1 MFVARDRGVGFNTN
15 GPGGGG
21 GGVGGGG
28 DAGDHQG
35 LAELNHFTGATN
47 LQPQIQSDR
56 TEVCRFHRAGYYT
69 SGRFQRQYKEHEQQS
84 ESFIKIQQYQ

>member
-1 MFVARDRGVGFNTN
+1 MFVARDRGVGFNT
-15 GPGGGG
+15 
-21 GGVGGGG
+21 GG

-35 LAELNHFTGATN
+35 LNELNHFTGATN

-69 SGRFQRQYKEHEQQS
+69 SGRFQRQYKEDEKLS
-84 ESFIKIQQYQ
+84 ESFIKMQRYQ